1 MSIVSVKYLTGYRDA
16 LDSLYGEFV
25 QGHASFWS
33 EEQFEE
39 NKWLL
44 DRLRFRYE
52 AVAQLVKD
60 AERTQSKLDRDRGR
74 R

>member
-25 QGHASFWS
+25 LGHASFWS